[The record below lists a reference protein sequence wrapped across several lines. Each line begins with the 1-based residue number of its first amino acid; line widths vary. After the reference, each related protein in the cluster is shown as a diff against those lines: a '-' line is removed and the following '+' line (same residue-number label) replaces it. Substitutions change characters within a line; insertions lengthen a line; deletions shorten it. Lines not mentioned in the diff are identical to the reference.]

1 MTKNLLKQ
9 VMIKENKNTNASK
22 EDVSFVDGLVAKIEA
37 GYIAN
42 IKPYFHKKKNFTAS
56 GLTYG
61 AGECPRYWHLSFDG
75 AVVYDDADAYG
86 VANRTN
92 GTLGHQRIQGAIAAT
107 DLLDSD
113 MEFDKLPRPSYIKE
127 QTHPAMEFRVNGDN
141 PPFNGYGDVMLKL
154 NNERVV
160 GEIKTMPNDGFE
172 YKKKSKK
179 PKNSHLMQL
188 LIYMKFWNIN
198 KGVLIYENKN
208 NHELLTLPVVVND
221 HYRQWVDQA
230 FDWMREVYKNWK
242 DQKLPQKPY
251 RSNSKIC
258 KVCPIQKACL
268 EADIGTIKVKP
279 LVLLKDEED

>member
-9 VMIKENKNTNASK
+9 VMIKENKNTNVSK
-22 EDVSFVDGLVAKIEA
+22 EDVSFADGLAAKIEA
-37 GYIAN
+37 GYTAN
-42 IKPYFHKKKNFTAS
+42 IKPYFNKKKNFTAS

-75 AVVYDDADAYG
+75 AVVHDDADAYG

-92 GTLGHQRIQGAIAAT
+92 GTFGHQRIQEAIAAT
-107 DLLDSD
+107 DLLDPD
-113 MEFDKLPRPSYIKE
+113 MEFDKLPRPSYIKK

-160 GEIKTMPNDGFE
+160 GEIKTMPNEGFE

-179 PKNSHLMQL
+179 PKNAHLMQL
-188 LIYMKFWNIN
+188 LIYMKFWNVN

-221 HYRQWVDQA
+221 HYRRWVDQA
-230 FDWMREVYKNWK
+230 FDWMREVYENWK

-258 KVCPIQKACL
+258 KACPIKKACA
-268 EADIGTIKVKP
+268 EAETGVIKLKP
-279 LVLLKDEED
+279 LELLENEEL

>member
-22 EDVSFVDGLVAKIEA
+22 EDLSFVDGLVAKIEA

-75 AVVYDDADAYG
+75 AVVYDDANAYG

-92 GTLGHQRIQGAIAAT
+92 GTLGHQRIQEAIAAT
-107 DLLDSD
+107 DLLDPD
-113 MEFDKLPRPSYIKE
+113 MEFDKLPRPSHIKE

-188 LIYMKFWNIN
+188 LIYMKFWNID

-221 HYRQWVDQA
+221 HYRRWVDQA

-242 DQKLPQKPY
+242 DQKLPEKPY

-258 KVCPIQKACL
+258 KVCPIKKACD
-268 EADIGTIKVKP
+268 EADIGTIKIKP
-279 LVLLKDEED
+279 LVLLKDEEG